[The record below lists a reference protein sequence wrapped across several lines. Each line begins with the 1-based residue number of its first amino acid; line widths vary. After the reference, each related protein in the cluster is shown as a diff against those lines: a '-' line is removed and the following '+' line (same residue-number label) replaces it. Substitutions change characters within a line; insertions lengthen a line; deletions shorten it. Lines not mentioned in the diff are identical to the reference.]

1 MSQTRVDD
9 MERLNQWI
17 GAAIKRGAVAVLTHR
32 NGDMDTV
39 GSACALANIIGPNA
53 RACGIHLSTMARA
66 MIGKTNADF
75 LILDDQ
81 SPSWPRNLGGVI
93 IVDAAGPSQPG
104 IELPDVPKCIIDH
117 HSAGESFDL
126 TDLDLEIN
134 WDTCSTAEIIYS
146 WAEKYALT
154 RIDIQSRMLLLAGI
168 ITDTGRFRHANA
180 EALTIAGRLATDTE
194 IDYASLIEDMESVE
208 LNNSQRVAITKALS
222 RVQTLDAGRWFLSY
236 TRAGTNEGIVART
249 LISAGADIALVSR
262 RSNGETR
269 LTARA
274 CRAATS
280 DGIHLGLLMQKMV
293 ERSGGEG
300 GGHAGAAGWTGP
312 IDHTDATSG
321 FISLLMSHQGVE
333 HSGS

>member
-1 MSQTRVDD
+1 LSQTRVDD

-17 GAAIKRGAVAVLTHR
+17 GAAIKRGAIAVLTHR

-39 GSACALANIIGPNA
+39 GSACALANIIGPSA
-53 RACGIHLSTMARA
+53 RACGIHLSTMARS

-75 LILDDQ
+75 LTLDQ
-81 SPSWPRNLGGVI
+81 HAPSWPRNLGGLI

-117 HSAGESFDL
+117 HSAGKSFEFGDS
-126 TDLDLEIN
+126 DLEIN
-134 WDTCSTAEIIYS
+134 WNTCSTAEIIFA
-146 WAEKYALT
+146 WGEQYAST
-154 RIDIQSRMLLLAGI
+154 RIDNQSRMLLLAGI

-180 EALTIAGRLATDTE
+180 DALATAGQLSDDAD
-194 IDYASLIEDMESVE
+194 IDFSGFIEDMESVE

-236 TRAGTNEGIVART
+236 TRAGTNEGIVARS
-249 LISAGADIALVSR
+249 LITAGADIALVSR

-274 CRAATS
+274 CRAATRG
-280 DGIHLGLLMQKMV
+280 GIHLGSLMEKMV

-312 IDHTDATSG
+312 IDDTDATSG
-321 FISLLMSHQGVE
+321 FISILMSNQGDEV
-333 HSGS
+333 SGS